1 MSWIDDRAHLRRE
14 QYRDA
19 RNLNA
24 RVRLHAL
31 YSTNVYGWFPWV
43 MDHIDLPPCCSIL
56 ELGCGSGD
64 LWRANAARIPQGW
77 RITLSDFSPGML
89 AQTRQNLAPLSR
101 PFQWAVIDAAAIP
114 LADGAVDAVI
124 ANHMLYHVPHRPQAL
139 SEIRRVLKPGGRFFA
154 STIGQAH
161 LRELD
166 QLEKRF
172 DPTID
177 DITAPSSR
185 SFTLEDG
192 AEQLA
197 PWFNDISI
205 SRYPDALLVTQVA
218 PLVDYILST
227 VKMDQARQAS
237 LAQFLAREMEQQGGA
252 IYIRKDSGIF
262 LARA

>member
-31 YSTNVYGWFPWV
+31 YSTNAYGWFPWV

-56 ELGCGSGD
+56 ELGCGPGD

-101 PFQWAVIDAAAIP
+101 PFHWAVIDAAAIP

-124 ANHMLYHVPHRPQAL
+124 ANHLLYHVPHRPQAL
-139 SEIRRVLKPGGRFFA
+139 SEIRRFIVANGDDARLGQGRVALGESFA
-154 STIGQAH
+154 NM
-161 LRELD
+161 LR
-166 QLEKRF
+166 QLRLVRR
-172 DPTID
+172 
-177 DITAPSSR
+177 TAGRR
-185 SFTLEDG
+185 SAG
-192 AEQLA
+192 
-197 PWFNDISI
+197 
-205 SRYPDALLVTQVA
+205 R
-218 PLVDYILST
+218 
-227 VKMDQARQAS
+227 
-237 LAQFLAREMEQQGGA
+237 
-252 IYIRKDSGIF
+252 
-262 LARA
+262 